1 MYKPVLKEFNGAP
14 VFEILRNGQPW
25 NDELHF
31 AGKTHFSFGVRK
43 ARSIIHAEVL
53 IRQYVSSMGAETT
66 LLMGSDPI
74 NMTCPQWLVCRVDGV
89 VMEARVGRM
98 TDVFLNRLLNL
109 KVARDRKGMAPNKP
123 LLVLAILDLVEAGLV
138 GAEGLVHKDAQLNLR
153 FRS

>member
-53 IRQYVSSMGAETT
+53 IRQYVSSMGAEPR
-66 LLMGSDPI
+66 LMDVADLGYVPDTNIRSLKVTKHGPFHNPAGILIDK
-74 NMTCPQWLVCRVDGV
+74 NYLQLTMDDEKLSFGLTKAQALVGLFVDIRKFV
-89 VMEARVGRM
+89 VMFG
-98 TDVFLNRLLNL
+98 
-109 KVARDRKGMAPNKP
+109 
-123 LLVLAILDLVEAGLV
+123 
-138 GAEGLVHKDAQLNLR
+138 
-153 FRS
+153 